1 MANPWD
7 NDQIVTPAGQA
18 APKPWDNDAIITPA
32 QSDGPWL
39 RNAQPTFSQL
49 RNAGQIQQTPG
60 NEDLWAPTVAPSE
73 SPSLNPVAGVARDL
87 VEGIP
92 VAGPLYTGAIDQI
105 GSNVVAAVTGE
116 DPAALREGYQDRLGG
131 YREDH
136 PHLST
141 GAQIAGGTAAMAPL
155 AATPVGQAAF
165 GMTGPLW
172 QRLAAGG
179 LTGAGIGAGDAAV
192 RGNDPRQGALYGAGL
207 GAAGGAVA
215 PHVARFM
222 AAGGRAVGDMARNI
236 TGVPPAPTAGYSRP
250 ALDAVS
256 RVIDADGGFANS
268 GALNIS
274 RGGPEAMLADA
285 GPSAQSLL
293 DTAIQRAGPGARSAM
308 EAIEQRATAANQT
321 VNRALDDALGAP
333 QGSQSFQSA
342 LREGTAPMRH
352 AAYEAAY
359 STPIDYS
366 SNAGR
371 AIEQMMARV
380 PENVIQTA
388 NRMMMMEGHQSAQ
401 ILANVGE
408 DGLATFFRMP
418 DVRQID
424 YITRALNQAARSGEG
439 QGALGGQ
446 TDIGRIYSTLAQNL
460 RDATRNAVPQ
470 YDTALTTAAQPIQIR
485 EALLF
490 GRDAM
495 SSGVARDQVSEF
507 VGGILGP
514 QRQAVMAGV
523 RGHIDDV
530 LANVRAVMSD
540 PNLDAREARTAL
552 QNLSSR
558 AAREKM
564 ELIIGDEAVSQSLFQ
579 QLDQAAAA
587 LQLRAGVS
595 GNSRTYARS
604 AMDQIVGQQ
613 FNQGILNQLLQG
625 RPVNAGQ
632 MAIQNLTGRTPQGIA
647 ALQDQT
653 YEEIARLLTT
663 PRGDQAISM
672 LSVLGNR
679 NAMPTPSV
687 PFVPGLVHSVSGNI
701 SQ

>member
-7 NDQIVTPAGQA
+7 NDRIVTPAQSGA
-18 APKPWDNDAIITPA
+18 APWANDPIV
-32 QSDGPWL
+32 QRSGPWVE
-39 RNAQPTFSQL
+39 NATHDASGRPLFRQDLGT
-49 RNAGQIQQTPG
+49 
-60 NEDLWAPTVAPSE
+60 EDLTAPSLPPQE
-73 SPSLNPVAGVARDL
+73 RLTLNPVAGVARDL

-92 VAGPLYTGAIDQI
+92 VIGPLYTGAVDQV
-105 GSNVVAAVTGE
+105 GSNVMGAVTGE
-116 DPAALREGYQDRLGG
+116 DPAALREEYQTRLEG

-136 PHLST
+136 PYLST
-141 GAQIAGGTAAMAPL
+141 GAQIVGGTAAIAPL

-172 QRLAAGG
+172 QRLAAG
-179 LTGAGIGAGDAAV
+179 TGSGFAIGGADATV
-192 RGNDPRQGALYGAGL
+192 RGNDPREGALYGAGF

-215 PHVARFM
+215 PHVARFL
-222 AAGGRAVGDMARNI
+222 AAGGRAVSALAHNVAGAP
-236 TGVPPAPTAGYSRP
+236 VPATAGYSQS
-250 ALDAVS
+250 ALNAVS
-256 RVIDADGGFANS
+256 RAIDADGGFANS

-274 RGGPEAMLADA
+274 RGGPGAMLADS
-285 GPSAQSLL
+285 GPGAQSLL
-293 DTAIQRAGPGARSAM
+293 DTAIQRAGPGARNAM
-308 EAIEQRATAANQT
+308 EAIEQRATTANQT

-342 LREGTAPMRH
+342 LRESTAPMRH

-359 STPIDYS
+359 AAPIDYS

-371 AIEQMMARV
+371 AIEQMMGRV
-380 PENVIQTA
+380 PESVIQTA

-408 DGLATFFRMP
+408 DGLVSFFRMP

-446 TDIGRIYSTLAQNL
+446 TDIGRIYSNLAQNL
-460 RDATRNAVPQ
+460 RDATRTAVPQ
-470 YDTALTTAAQPIQIR
+470 YDIALTTAAQPIQIR
-485 EALLF
+485 EAMLF
-490 GRDAM
+490 GRDALT
-495 SSGVARDQVSEF
+495 SGVSRDQVSEF
-507 VGGILGP
+507 LGGILGP

-530 LANVRAVMSD
+530 LANVRSVMSD

-558 AAREKM
+558 AAREKL
-564 ELIIGDEAVSQSLFQ
+564 ELIIGDNAVSQSLFQ

-595 GNSRTYARS
+595 GNSRTYARTT
-604 AMDQIVGQQ
+604 MDQIVNQQ
-613 FNQGILNQLLQG
+613 FNDGILNQLMQG

-632 MAIQNLTGRTPQGIA
+632 MAIQNFTGRTPQGILA
-647 ALQDQT
+647 MQDRT
-653 YEEIARLLTT
+653 YADIARLLTS
-663 PRGDQAISM
+663 PQGDQAISM
-672 LSVLGNR
+672 LSTLGNR
-679 NAMPTPSV
+679 NAMPMPSAPV
-687 PFVPGLVHSVSGNI
+687 VPGLMHSVSGNI